1 VLLSILDQVASLRAI
16 GSQTHPA
23 LVATIQSQQAALEKL
38 AEQLAAL
45 KEHSGLSS
53 CSEGALSTGRAGAEA
68 AAAAAF
74 LTTPGAPAP
83 VAGPSAAA
91 AEEVEGGVTSDTTA
105 GDGGRLAARVGVL
118 EGQVAGALRALGLLR
133 DRLLPLQEYLD
144 SSQAMM
150 RELQVGGSGGGVCV
164 GGWGD

>member
-1 VLLSILDQVASLRAI
+1 
-16 GSQTHPA
+16 
-23 LVATIQSQQAALEKL
+23 VATIQSQQAALEKL

-53 CSEGALSTGRAGAEA
+53 SSEASLSRGRAGAGA

-74 LTTPGAPAP
+74 LSTPGAPAP
-83 VAGPSAAA
+83 VAGEDAIA
-91 AEEVEGGVTSDTTA
+91 VTSTPGDTSGDA
-105 GDGGRLAARVGVL
+105 LGDGGRLAARVAAL
-118 EGQVAGALRALGLLR
+118 EGQVSGALRALGLLR

-150 RELQVGGSGGGVCV
+150 RELQVGGGWVSGGVH
-164 GGWGD
+164 D